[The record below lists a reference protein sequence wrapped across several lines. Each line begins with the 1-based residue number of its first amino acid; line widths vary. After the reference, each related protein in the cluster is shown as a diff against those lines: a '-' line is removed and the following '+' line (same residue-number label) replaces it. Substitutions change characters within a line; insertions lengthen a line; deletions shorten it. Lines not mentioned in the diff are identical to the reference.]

1 MKINQHKTITEIQQ
15 EFSGLFPFLKIEFF
29 KNAHNTFG
37 GNSNKEIV
45 KSNEA
50 LKIKSGGEIQIT
62 ENMSVNELE
71 QQFKSR
77 FGLNIQVFR
86 KHGKTWIETTV
97 TDNWTLVKQNEEGR
111 TLSELKF

>member
-1 MKINQHKTITEIQQ
+1 
-15 EFSGLFPFLKIEFF
+15 
-29 KNAHNTFG
+29 
-37 GNSNKEIV
+37 
-45 KSNEA
+45 
-50 LKIKSGGEIQIT
+50 
-62 ENMSVNELE
+62 MSVNELE

-86 KHGKTWIETTV
+86 KHCKTWIETTV